1 MNLTQEID
9 SRIQRFVAELNE
21 LVRKQ
26 ALDAVSSALGS
37 EAPVRRGPGRP
48 PGSGAKQQAP
58 SAGAAPK
65 AAKGRSR
72 RKGEKRTQSEL
83 AQLESSLESYVQNN
97 PGQGIE
103 NIGKAIGFPTGELSR
118 PMKKL
123 VQRGAIRTEGAKRAT
138 KYYAG
143 TGGGGGGTSAAATPK
158 RRGPGRKAGAKKKSK
173 KK

>member
-9 SRIQRFVAELNE
+9 SRIQRFVAELND

-26 ALDAVSSALGS
+26 AMDAVSSALGAD
-37 EAPVRRGPGRP
+37 APVRRGPGRP
-48 PGSGAKQQAP
+48 PGSGAKQQAAS
-58 SAGAAPK
+58 SAAAPK

-103 NIGKAIGFPTGELSR
+103 NIGKAIGFATGELSR

-123 VQRGAIRTEGAKRAT
+123 VQRGVVRTEGAKRAT

-143 TGGGGGGTSAAATPK
+143 SGGGTSSAAATPK